1 MKDRRN
7 GIIQLA
13 ILVALGAAVLLSLA
27 APDLEGRD
35 RSREP
40 VEVSVLIRSADSSRW
55 ANTRLGMEQ
64 AAGDLGAELRFLT
77 PGADNDREEQKELLR
92 REVERG
98 TDALVL
104 APVDPADLGAEWE
117 TLTRGTPTVT
127 LESELP
133 EAVALI
139 TPDNEA
145 LGWALARR
153 ALEEY
158 RGGTVLLLDCL
169 PENTGVQA
177 RVEAAEA
184 ALIRGGATVLRWSET
199 GEEELIRLDEEGAL
213 AQVVALEIGATE
225 AAAQAKERAGSSA
238 ALYGVGVTSRI
249 AAWLERGTISAV
261 AAWSEYAAGYLAV
274 QQAAGAAREKEGES
288 LLKINLSIADGQSN
302 QTLQMEQVDRFLD
315 WGCDVLCVNMVDR
328 TAAAVIVDKAEE
340 AGVPVIFFNRQPVEE
355 DLQRWE
361 KAYYV
366 GPRGEQSGIFQGQIV
381 WEQWQEDRERVDR
394 NGDGVLQYV
403 MLEGEPSH
411 QDALLRTEY
420 SIKTLTNAGVLVEK
434 LASDTANWNRGQAAA
449 KMSQWHQE
457 FGSQIEAVFAN
468 NDDMA
473 LGAIDVLLEAG
484 VAPEEMPVIV
494 GVDATAPALE
504 AMAAGTL
511 SGTVQNAKE
520 MPQVLMDLALS
531 LYAGEDPA
539 QAADLTAEHYVWL
552 PYREVNRENFRSFQE
567 E

>member
-1 MKDRRN
+1 MLPAL
-7 GIIQLA
+7 LA
-13 ILVALGAAVLLSLA
+13 CVLLFTGC
-27 APDLEGRD
+27 ENRD
-35 RSREP
+35 PEK
-40 VEVSVLIRSADSSRW
+40 
-55 ANTRLGMEQ
+55 T
-64 AAGDLGAELRFLT
+64 
-77 PGADNDREEQKELLR
+77 
-92 REVERG
+92 
-98 TDALVL
+98 
-104 APVDPADLGAEWE
+104 E
-117 TLTRGTPTVT
+117 TVR
-127 LESELP
+127 
-133 EAVALI
+133 
-139 TPDNEA
+139 
-145 LGWALARR
+145 
-153 ALEEY
+153 
-158 RGGTVLLLDCL
+158 
-169 PENTGVQA
+169 
-177 RVEAAEA
+177 
-184 ALIRGGATVLRWSET
+184 
-199 GEEELIRLDEEGAL
+199 
-213 AQVVALEIGATE
+213 
-225 AAAQAKERAGSSA
+225 
-238 ALYGVGVTSRI
+238 VGVAIYQQNDTFISNVVQEM
-249 AAWLERGTISAV
+249 ER
-261 AAWSEYAAGYLAV
+261 L
-274 QQAAGAAREKEGES
+274 AREKEGES

-520 MPQVLMDLALS
+520 MPQGLMDLALS

>member
-1 MKDRRN
+1 MNQSIKSCCSRSRPDRRWAAMLPAL
-7 GIIQLA
+7 LA
-13 ILVALGAAVLLSLA
+13 CALLLTGCES
-27 APDLEGRD
+27 
-35 RSREP
+35 
-40 VEVSVLIRSADSSRW
+40 
-55 ANTRLGMEQ
+55 Q
-64 AAGDLGAELRFLT
+64 GAE
-77 PGADNDREEQKELLR
+77 K
-92 REVERG
+92 
-98 TDALVL
+98 
-104 APVDPADLGAEWE
+104 AE
-117 TLTRGTPTVT
+117 TV
-127 LESELP
+127 
-133 EAVALI
+133 
-139 TPDNEA
+139 
-145 LGWALARR
+145 R
-153 ALEEY
+153 
-158 RGGTVLLLDCL
+158 
-169 PENTGVQA
+169 
-177 RVEAAEA
+177 
-184 ALIRGGATVLRWSET
+184 
-199 GEEELIRLDEEGAL
+199 
-213 AQVVALEIGATE
+213 
-225 AAAQAKERAGSSA
+225 
-238 ALYGVGVTSRI
+238 VGVAIYQQDDTFISNVVQEM
-249 AAWLERGTISAV
+249 ER
-261 AAWSEYAAGYLAV
+261 L
-274 QQAAGAAREKEGES
+274 AREKEGEIF
-288 LLKINLSIADGQSN
+288 LKINLSIADGQSN

-361 KAYYV
+361 NAYYV
-366 GPRGEQSGIFQGQIV
+366 GPRGEQSGMFQGRIV
-381 WEQWQEDRERVDR
+381 WEQWQADRERVDR

-420 SIKTLTNAGVLVEK
+420 SIKTLTNAGILVEK

-457 FGSQIEAVFAN
+457 FGGQIEAVFAN

-484 VAPEEMPVIV
+484 MAPEEMPVIV

-504 AMAAGTL
+504 AMEAGTL

-552 PYREVNRENFRSFQE
+552 PYRKVNQENFRSFLE

>member
-1 MKDRRN
+1 
-7 GIIQLA
+7 
-13 ILVALGAAVLLSLA
+13 
-27 APDLEGRD
+27 
-35 RSREP
+35 
-40 VEVSVLIRSADSSRW
+40 
-55 ANTRLGMEQ
+55 
-64 AAGDLGAELRFLT
+64 
-77 PGADNDREEQKELLR
+77 
-92 REVERG
+92 
-98 TDALVL
+98 
-104 APVDPADLGAEWE
+104 
-117 TLTRGTPTVT
+117 
-127 LESELP
+127 
-133 EAVALI
+133 
-139 TPDNEA
+139 
-145 LGWALARR
+145 
-153 ALEEY
+153 
-158 RGGTVLLLDCL
+158 
-169 PENTGVQA
+169 
-177 RVEAAEA
+177 
-184 ALIRGGATVLRWSET
+184 
-199 GEEELIRLDEEGAL
+199 
-213 AQVVALEIGATE
+213 
-225 AAAQAKERAGSSA
+225 
-238 ALYGVGVTSRI
+238 
-249 AAWLERGTISAV
+249 
-261 AAWSEYAAGYLAV
+261 
-274 QQAAGAAREKEGES
+274 
-288 LLKINLSIADGQSN
+288 
-302 QTLQMEQVDRFLD
+302 
-315 WGCDVLCVNMVDR
+315 
-328 TAAAVIVDKAEE
+328 
-340 AGVPVIFFNRQPVEE
+340 VEE

>member
-1 MKDRRN
+1 MLPAL
-7 GIIQLA
+7 LA
-13 ILVALGAAVLLSLA
+13 CVLLFTGC
-27 APDLEGRD
+27 ENRD
-35 RSREP
+35 PEK
-40 VEVSVLIRSADSSRW
+40 
-55 ANTRLGMEQ
+55 T
-64 AAGDLGAELRFLT
+64 
-77 PGADNDREEQKELLR
+77 
-92 REVERG
+92 
-98 TDALVL
+98 
-104 APVDPADLGAEWE
+104 E
-117 TLTRGTPTVT
+117 TVR
-127 LESELP
+127 
-133 EAVALI
+133 
-139 TPDNEA
+139 
-145 LGWALARR
+145 
-153 ALEEY
+153 
-158 RGGTVLLLDCL
+158 
-169 PENTGVQA
+169 
-177 RVEAAEA
+177 
-184 ALIRGGATVLRWSET
+184 
-199 GEEELIRLDEEGAL
+199 
-213 AQVVALEIGATE
+213 
-225 AAAQAKERAGSSA
+225 
-238 ALYGVGVTSRI
+238 VGVAIYQQNDTFISNVVQEM
-249 AAWLERGTISAV
+249 ER
-261 AAWSEYAAGYLAV
+261 L
-274 QQAAGAAREKEGES
+274 AREKEGES

-504 AMAAGTL
+504 AMAA
-511 SGTVQNAKE
+511 E
-520 MPQVLMDLALS
+520 RD
-531 LYAGEDPA
+531 
-539 QAADLTAEHYVWL
+539 DLTQYIDLFGVHPKYGVSGRKIASVTYCPQ
-552 PYREVNRENFRSFQE
+552 PYDRRVPLYELAHTM
-567 E
+567 